1 MRLYPATASPF
12 LATLAR
18 DAAVLLALIV
28 LAGLGFKVHDGVD
41 QLAGLGRGVRDAGTS
56 VQQGFN
62 SAAGA
67 VGGIPVIGGKL
78 SDGLRSAGQASSGSV
93 AAAGTSGEREVH
105 RLANL
110 LGWLT
115 FGLPALLLIGQ
126 WLPSRARQV
135 RRLTAARRV
144 LAGALEPERRRL
156 VAMRAAF
163 ELPYGL
169 LLRHTRDPLG
179 DLGAERY
186 EPLIAAALEDAGMS
200 ERSVRPRR

>member
-18 DAAVLLALIV
+18 DAAVLLALIM
-28 LAGLGFKVHDGVD
+28 LAWLGFKVHDGVD

-78 SDGLRSAGQASSGSV
+78 SDGLRSAGQASGGSV

-115 FGLPALLLIGQ
+115 FGLPALLLLGQ
-126 WLPSRARQV
+126 CLPSRVRQV
-135 RRLTAARRV
+135 RGLPPRGGCSPARSSPS
-144 LAGALEPERRRL
+144 AGASWPCERRSSFLTVSSCATRATRSESSAPS
-156 VAMRAAF
+156 AMSR
-163 ELPYGL
+163 
-169 LLRHTRDPLG
+169 
-179 DLGAERY
+179 
-186 EPLIAAALEDAGMS
+186 
-200 ERSVRPRR
+200 

>member
-18 DAAVLLALIV
+18 DAAVLLALIA
-28 LAGLGFKVHDGVD
+28 LAWLGFKVHDGVD

-78 SDGLRSAGQASSGSV
+78 SDGLRSAGKASGGSV

-110 LGWLT
+110 LGWPPS
-115 FGLPALLLIGQ
+115 GCRPCSSSASGSRPAC
-126 WLPSRARQV
+126 ARFAGSPP
-135 RRLTAARRV
+135 RGGCSPARSTPG
-144 LAGALEPERRRL
+144 AGASWPCERRSSFLTVSSCATRATRSESSAPS
-156 VAMRAAF
+156 AMSR
-163 ELPYGL
+163 
-169 LLRHTRDPLG
+169 
-179 DLGAERY
+179 
-186 EPLIAAALEDAGMS
+186 
-200 ERSVRPRR
+200 